1 METLSEGQKQNN
13 PYTKNGDFSKQGEK
27 NLYTQI
33 IEVLEQES
41 KEKIKDEKAL
51 EIIGRKFLESFK
63 DKRIHQNLFGSKED
77 FINLG
82 RVIANKEK
90 IMINNDLAQ
99 LIARKYLWNS
109 APNLI
114 PALKKE
120 EIQTRAILS
129 QSDHAPHNLDK
140 NRGFDEFGDKKFYIE
155 LPIGGL
161 FKGKQKEIHSPDGV
175 FINFANNKIEFYFV
189 ELKSDSVY
197 SSGNSL
203 TQGGKYLKIF
213 LGNNAISGLNRIGVT
228 NSNKEQ
234 VERFK
239 KNEKISKNSKLLTTA
254 EFSKFIQGAIFIRD
268 VNAKN
273 VESLENNNTLKKMF
287 ELLHSINKK
296 QEFKENIK
304 DFKKYIETLNSSW
317 VNDTEKSV
325 KTKYFNY

>member
-33 IEVLEQES
+33 IEVLEQER

-129 QSDHAPHNLDK
+129 QNDHDTKKKKK

-239 KNEKISKNSKLLTTA
+239 KNEKISKNSKLLTTS

-273 VESLENNNTLKKMF
+273 IESLENNNTLKKMF

>member
-13 PYTKNGDFSKQGEK
+13 YFNKKGEITKQGDK
-27 NLYTQI
+27 KLTTQI
-33 IEVLEQES
+33 IEVTEQEK
-41 KEKIKDEKAL
+41 KEKITDERTL
-51 EIIGRKFLESFK
+51 EIIGRNFLESFK
-63 DKRIHQNLFGSKED
+63 DERIHQNVFGNKED

-129 QSDHAPHNLDK
+129 QSDHDTHYLDK

-273 VESLENNNTLKKMF
+273 IESLENNNTLKKMF
-287 ELLHSINKK
+287 ELLHSVNKK

>member
-1 METLSEGQKQNN
+1 MKTLSEGQKQNN
-13 PYTKNGDFSKQGEK
+13 YFNKQGEITK
-27 NLYTQI
+27 QGDKKLTTQI
-33 IEVLEQES
+33 IEVTEQEK
-41 KEKIKDEKAL
+41 KEKITDERTL

-63 DKRIHQNLFGSKED
+63 DERIHQNIFGNKED

-90 IMINNDLAQ
+90 IMLNNDLAQ
-99 LIARKYLWNS
+99 LIARKYLLNS
-109 APNLI
+109 APNLM
-114 PALKKE
+114 PSLKKE

-129 QSDHAPHNLDK
+129 QNDHAAHYLDK

-155 LPIGGL
+155 LQIGGL
-161 FKGKQKEIHSPDGV
+161 FKGKQKEVNSPDGV
-175 FINFANNKIEFYFV
+175 FINFANNKVEFYFV

-273 VESLENNNTLKKMF
+273 FESLKNNNTLKKMF
-287 ELLHSINKK
+287 DLLHNINKK
-296 QEFKENIK
+296 QEFKEKINE
-304 DFKKYIETLNSSW
+304 FKKYIETLNSSW

>member
-33 IEVLEQES
+33 IEVLEQER

-129 QSDHAPHNLDK
+129 QNDHDTHYLDK

-161 FKGKQKEIHSPDGV
+161 FKGKQREIHSPDGV

-239 KNEKISKNSKLLTTA
+239 KNEKISKNSKLLTTS

-273 VESLENNNTLKKMF
+273 IESLENNNTLKKMF

>member
-33 IEVLEQES
+33 IEVLEQER

-63 DKRIHQNLFGSKED
+63 DKRIHQNLFGNKED

-129 QSDHAPHNLDK
+129 QSDHDTHYLDK
-140 NRGFDEFGDKKFYIE
+140 DRGFDEFGDKKFYIE

-161 FKGKQKEIHSPDGV
+161 FKGKQREVHSPDGV

-273 VESLENNNTLKKMF
+273 IESLENNNTLKKMF

>member
-33 IEVLEQES
+33 IEVLEQER

-63 DKRIHQNLFGSKED
+63 DKRIHQNLFGNKQD

-129 QSDHAPHNLDK
+129 QSDHAQHNLDK
-140 NRGFDEFGDKKFYIE
+140 DRGFDEFGDKKFYIE

-161 FKGKQKEIHSPDGV
+161 FKGKQREVHSPDGV
-175 FINFANNKIEFYFV
+175 FINFANNKVEFYFV

-203 TQGGKYLKIF
+203 TQGGKYLKNF

-273 VESLENNNTLKKMF
+273 IESLENNNTLKKMF

-296 QEFKENIK
+296 QEFKEKIK

>member
-1 METLSEGQKQNN
+1 MEILSEGQKQNN

-33 IEVLEQES
+33 IEVLEQER

-63 DKRIHQNLFGSKED
+63 DKRIHQNLFGSKQD

-129 QSDHAPHNLDK
+129 QSDHAQHNLDK

-161 FKGKQKEIHSPDGV
+161 FKGKQREVHSPDGV
-175 FINFANNKIEFYFV
+175 FINFTNNKVEFYFV

-273 VESLENNNTLKKMF
+273 IESLENNNTLKKMF

-304 DFKKYIETLNSSW
+304 EFKKYIETLNSSW

>member
-1 METLSEGQKQNN
+1 M
-13 PYTKNGDFSKQGEK
+13 TK
-27 NLYTQI
+27 
-33 IEVLEQES
+33 
-41 KEKIKDEKAL
+41 
-51 EIIGRKFLESFK
+51 
-63 DKRIHQNLFGSKED
+63 
-77 FINLG
+77 
-82 RVIANKEK
+82 K

-129 QSDHAPHNLDK
+129 QSDHDTHYLDK

-228 NSNKEQ
+228 NSSKEQ

-268 VNAKN
+268 VNTKN

>member
-1 METLSEGQKQNN
+1 MKTLSEGQKQNN
-13 PYTKNGDFSKQGEK
+13 YFNKQGEITK
-27 NLYTQI
+27 QGDKKLTTQI
-33 IEVLEQES
+33 IEVTEQEK
-41 KEKIKDEKAL
+41 KEKITDERTL

-63 DKRIHQNLFGSKED
+63 DERIHQNVFGNKED

-90 IMINNDLAQ
+90 IMLNNDLAQ
-99 LIARKYLWNS
+99 LIARKYLLNS
-109 APNLI
+109 APNLM
-114 PALKKE
+114 PSLKKE

-129 QSDHAPHNLDK
+129 QNDHAAHYLDK

-155 LPIGGL
+155 LQIGGL
-161 FKGKQKEIHSPDGV
+161 FKGKQKEVNSPDGV
-175 FINFANNKIEFYFV
+175 FINFANNKVEFYFV

-203 TQGGKYLKIF
+203 TKSGKYFKNF

-273 VESLENNNTLKKMF
+273 IESLKNNNTLKKMF
-287 ELLHSINKK
+287 NLLHNINKK
-296 QEFKENIK
+296 QEFKEKINE
-304 DFKKYIETLNSSW
+304 FKKYIETLNSSW

>member
-1 METLSEGQKQNN
+1 MKTLSEGQKQNN
-13 PYTKNGDFSKQGEK
+13 YFNKQGEITK
-27 NLYTQI
+27 QGDKKLTTQI
-33 IEVLEQES
+33 IEVTEQEK
-41 KEKIKDEKAL
+41 KEKITDERTL

-63 DKRIHQNLFGSKED
+63 DERIHQNVFGNKED

-90 IMINNDLAQ
+90 IMLNNDLAQ
-99 LIARKYLWNS
+99 LIARKYLLNS
-109 APNLI
+109 APNLM
-114 PALKKE
+114 PSLKKE

-129 QSDHAPHNLDK
+129 QNDHAAHYLDK

-155 LPIGGL
+155 LQIGGL
-161 FKGKQKEIHSPDGV
+161 FKGKQKEVNSPDGV

-203 TQGGKYLKIF
+203 TKSGKYFKNF

-273 VESLENNNTLKKMF
+273 FESLKNNNTLKKMF
-287 ELLHSINKK
+287 NLLHNINKK
-296 QEFKENIK
+296 QEFKEKINE
-304 DFKKYIETLNSSW
+304 FKKYIETLNSSW

>member
-33 IEVLEQES
+33 IEILEQER

-129 QSDHAPHNLDK
+129 QNDHDTHYLDK
-140 NRGFDEFGDKKFYIE
+140 DRGFDEFGDKKFYIE

-161 FKGKQKEIHSPDGV
+161 FKGKQREVHSPDGV
-175 FINFANNKIEFYFV
+175 FINFANNKVEFYFV

-228 NSNKEQ
+228 NSSKEQ

-273 VESLENNNTLKKMF
+273 IESLENNNTLKKMF

>member
-33 IEVLEQES
+33 IEVLEQER

>member
-13 PYTKNGDFSKQGEK
+13 YFNKKGEITKQGDK
-27 NLYTQI
+27 KLTTQI
-33 IEVLEQES
+33 IEVTEQEK
-41 KEKIKDEKAL
+41 KEKITDKRTL

-63 DKRIHQNLFGSKED
+63 DERIHQNVFGNKED

-129 QSDHAPHNLDK
+129 QNDHDTHYLDK

-239 KNEKISKNSKLLTTA
+239 KNEKISKNSKLLTTS

-273 VESLENNNTLKKMF
+273 IESLENNNTLKKMF
-287 ELLHSINKK
+287 ELLHSVNKK

>member
-63 DKRIHQNLFGSKED
+63 DERIHQNVFGNKED

-161 FKGKQKEIHSPDGV
+161 FKGKQREVHSPDGV

-273 VESLENNNTLKKMF
+273 IESLENNNTLKKMF

-296 QEFKENIK
+296 QEFEKNIK

>member
-109 APNLI
+109 APNLM

-129 QSDHAPHNLDK
+129 QSDHDTHYLDK

-273 VESLENNNTLKKMF
+273 IESLENNNTLKKMF
-287 ELLHSINKK
+287 ELLHSVNKK

>member
-33 IEVLEQES
+33 IEVIEQEG
-41 KEKIKDEKAL
+41 KEKIEDEKAL

-63 DKRIHQNLFGSKED
+63 DKRIHQNLFGNKED

-129 QSDHAPHNLDK
+129 QSDHDTHYLDK
-140 NRGFDEFGDKKFYIE
+140 DRGFDEFGDKKFYIE

-161 FKGKQKEIHSPDGV
+161 FKGKQREVHSPDGV
-175 FINFANNKIEFYFV
+175 FINFTNNKVEFYFV
-189 ELKSDSVY
+189 ELKSESVY
-197 SSGNSL
+197 SSGNRL
-203 TQGGKYLKIF
+203 TQGGKYLKNF
-213 LGNNAISGLNRIGVT
+213 LGNNAISSLNRIGVT

-273 VESLENNNTLKKMF
+273 IESLENNNTLKKMF

-296 QEFKENIK
+296 QEFKEKIK
-304 DFKKYIETLNSSW
+304 EFKKYIETLNSSW

>member
-63 DKRIHQNLFGSKED
+63 DKRIHQNLFGNKED

-129 QSDHAPHNLDK
+129 QSDHAQHNLDK

-228 NSNKEQ
+228 NSSKEQ

-273 VESLENNNTLKKMF
+273 IESLENNNTLKKMF

>member
-33 IEVLEQES
+33 IEVLEQER

-120 EIQTRAILS
+120 EVQTRAILS
-129 QSDHAPHNLDK
+129 QSDHDTHYLDK

-234 VERFK
+234 IERFK

-273 VESLENNNTLKKMF
+273 IESLENNNTLKKMF

>member
-33 IEVLEQES
+33 IEVLEQER
-41 KEKIKDEKAL
+41 KEKIKDEKTL

-63 DKRIHQNLFGSKED
+63 DKRIHQNLFGNKQD

-129 QSDHAPHNLDK
+129 QSDHDTHYLDK
-140 NRGFDEFGDKKFYIE
+140 DRGFDEFGDKKFYIE

-161 FKGKQKEIHSPDGV
+161 FKGKQREVHSPDGV

-239 KNEKISKNSKLLTTA
+239 KNEKISKNSKLLTTS

-273 VESLENNNTLKKMF
+273 IESLENNNTLKKMF

>member
-33 IEVLEQES
+33 IEVLEQER

-129 QSDHAPHNLDK
+129 QSDHDTHYLDK

-228 NSNKEQ
+228 NSSKEQ

-273 VESLENNNTLKKMF
+273 IESLENNNTLKKMF
-287 ELLHSINKK
+287 ELLHSVNKK

>member
-33 IEVLEQES
+33 IEVLEQER

-120 EIQTRAILS
+120 EIQTMAILS
-129 QSDHAPHNLDK
+129 QSDHDTHYLDK

-273 VESLENNNTLKKMF
+273 IESLENNNTLKKMF
-287 ELLHSINKK
+287 ELLHSVNKK

>member
-1 METLSEGQKQNN
+1 M
-13 PYTKNGDFSKQGEK
+13 
-27 NLYTQI
+27 
-33 IEVLEQES
+33 
-41 KEKIKDEKAL
+41 
-51 EIIGRKFLESFK
+51 
-63 DKRIHQNLFGSKED
+63 
-77 FINLG
+77 
-82 RVIANKEK
+82 
-90 IMINNDLAQ
+90 
-99 LIARKYLWNS
+99 
-109 APNLI
+109 
-114 PALKKE
+114 
-120 EIQTRAILS
+120 
-129 QSDHAPHNLDK
+129 
-140 NRGFDEFGDKKFYIE
+140 
-155 LPIGGL
+155 GGL

-273 VESLENNNTLKKMF
+273 IESLENNNTLKKMF

>member
-273 VESLENNNTLKKMF
+273 IESIENNNTLKKMF

>member
-1 METLSEGQKQNN
+1 MKTLSEGQKQNN
-13 PYTKNGDFSKQGEK
+13 YFNKQGEITK
-27 NLYTQI
+27 QGDKKLTTQI
-33 IEVLEQES
+33 IEVTEQEK
-41 KEKIKDEKAL
+41 KEKITDERTL

-63 DKRIHQNLFGSKED
+63 DERIHQNIFGNKED

-90 IMINNDLAQ
+90 IMLNNDLAQ
-99 LIARKYLWNS
+99 LIARKYLLNS
-109 APNLI
+109 APNLM
-114 PALKKE
+114 PSLKKE

-129 QSDHAPHNLDK
+129 QNDHAAHYLDK

-155 LPIGGL
+155 LQIGGL
-161 FKGKQKEIHSPDGV
+161 FKGKQKEVNSPDGV
-175 FINFANNKIEFYFV
+175 FINFANNKVEFYFV

-203 TQGGKYLKIF
+203 TKSGKYFKNF

-273 VESLENNNTLKKMF
+273 FESLKNNNTLKKMF
-287 ELLHSINKK
+287 DLLHNINKK
-296 QEFKENIK
+296 QEFKEKINE
-304 DFKKYIETLNSSW
+304 FKKYIETLNSSW

>member
-33 IEVLEQES
+33 IEVLEQER

-129 QSDHAPHNLDK
+129 QSDHDTHYLDK

-228 NSNKEQ
+228 SSNKEQ

-239 KNEKISKNSKLLTTA
+239 KNEKISKNSKLLTTS

-273 VESLENNNTLKKMF
+273 IESLENNNTLKKMF

>member
-1 METLSEGQKQNN
+1 M
-13 PYTKNGDFSKQGEK
+13 
-27 NLYTQI
+27 
-33 IEVLEQES
+33 
-41 KEKIKDEKAL
+41 
-51 EIIGRKFLESFK
+51 
-63 DKRIHQNLFGSKED
+63 
-77 FINLG
+77 G

-129 QSDHAPHNLDK
+129 QNDHDTHYLDK

-175 FINFANNKIEFYFV
+175 FINFANNKVEFYFV
-189 ELKSDSVY
+189 ELKSESVY
-197 SSGNSL
+197 SSGNRL
-203 TQGGKYLKIF
+203 TQGGKYLKNF

-234 VERFK
+234 IERFK

-273 VESLENNNTLKKMF
+273 IESLKNNKALNKMF
-287 ELLHSINKK
+287 GLFHNINKK
-296 QEFKENIK
+296 QEFEKNIK
-304 DFKKYIETLNSSW
+304 EFKKYIETLNSSLA
-317 VNDTEKSV
+317 NYTEKSV

>member
-27 NLYTQI
+27 NFYTQI
-33 IEVLEQES
+33 IEVLEQER

-90 IMINNDLAQ
+90 IMLNNDLAQ

-129 QSDHAPHNLDK
+129 QSDHDTHYLDK

-228 NSNKEQ
+228 NSSKEQ

-273 VESLENNNTLKKMF
+273 IESLENNNTLKKMF

>member
-33 IEVLEQES
+33 IEVIEQES
-41 KEKIKDEKAL
+41 KEKIEDEKAL

-63 DKRIHQNLFGSKED
+63 DKRIHQNLFGNKQD

-129 QSDHAPHNLDK
+129 QSDHDTHYLDK

-175 FINFANNKIEFYFV
+175 FINFANNKVEFYFV

-273 VESLENNNTLKKMF
+273 IESLENNNTLKEMF

-296 QEFKENIK
+296 QEFKEKIK
-304 DFKKYIETLNSSW
+304 EFKKYIETLNSSW

>member
-13 PYTKNGDFSKQGEK
+13 YFNKKGEITKQGDK
-27 NLYTQI
+27 KLTTQI
-33 IEVLEQES
+33 IEVTEQEK
-41 KEKIKDEKAL
+41 KEKITDERTL

-63 DKRIHQNLFGSKED
+63 DERIHQNVFGNKED

-129 QSDHAPHNLDK
+129 QSDHDTHYLDK

-175 FINFANNKIEFYFV
+175 FINFANNKVEFYFV

-287 ELLHSINKK
+287 ELLHSVNKK

>member
-1 METLSEGQKQNN
+1 
-13 PYTKNGDFSKQGEK
+13 
-27 NLYTQI
+27 
-33 IEVLEQES
+33 
-41 KEKIKDEKAL
+41 
-51 EIIGRKFLESFK
+51 
-63 DKRIHQNLFGSKED
+63 
-77 FINLG
+77 
-82 RVIANKEK
+82 
-90 IMINNDLAQ
+90 MINNDLAQ

-129 QSDHAPHNLDK
+129 QSDHDPHYLDK

-175 FINFANNKIEFYFV
+175 FINFANNKVEFYFV

-203 TQGGKYLKIF
+203 TKSGNYFKNF
-213 LGNNAISGLNRIGVT
+213 LGNNVISGLNRIGVT

-273 VESLENNNTLKKMF
+273 IESLKNNEALNKMF
-287 ELLHSINKK
+287 GLFHNINKK
-296 QEFKENIK
+296 QEFEKNIK
-304 DFKKYIETLNSSW
+304 EFKKYIETLNSSW

>member
-33 IEVLEQES
+33 IEVLEQER

-63 DKRIHQNLFGSKED
+63 DERIHQNVFGNKED

-129 QSDHAPHNLDK
+129 QSDHDTHYLDK

-273 VESLENNNTLKKMF
+273 IESLENNNTLKKMF

-296 QEFKENIK
+296 QEFKEKIK

>member
-120 EIQTRAILS
+120 EVQTRAILS
-129 QSDHAPHNLDK
+129 QSDHDTHYLDK

-175 FINFANNKIEFYFV
+175 FINFVNNKIEFYFV

>member
-13 PYTKNGDFSKQGEK
+13 YFNKKGEITKQGDK
-27 NLYTQI
+27 KLTTQI
-33 IEVLEQES
+33 IEVTEQEK
-41 KEKIKDEKAL
+41 KEKITDERTL

-63 DKRIHQNLFGSKED
+63 DERIHQNVFGNKED

-90 IMINNDLAQ
+90 IMLNNDLAQ
-99 LIARKYLWNS
+99 LIARKYLLNS
-109 APNLI
+109 APNLM
-114 PALKKE
+114 PSLKKE

-129 QSDHAPHNLDK
+129 QNDHAAHYLDK

-155 LPIGGL
+155 LQIGGL
-161 FKGKQKEIHSPDGV
+161 FKGKQKEVNSPDGV
-175 FINFANNKIEFYFV
+175 FINFTNNKVEFYFV

-203 TQGGKYLKIF
+203 TKSGKYFKNF

-273 VESLENNNTLKKMF
+273 FESLKNNNTLKKMF
-287 ELLHSINKK
+287 DLLHNINKK
-296 QEFKENIK
+296 QEFKEKINE
-304 DFKKYIETLNSSW
+304 FKKYIETLNSSW

>member
-1 METLSEGQKQNN
+1 MENLSEGQKQNN
-13 PYTKNGDFSKQGEK
+13 FFNKKGEITKQGDK
-27 NLYTQI
+27 KLTTQI
-33 IEVLEQES
+33 IEVTEQEK
-41 KEKIKDEKAL
+41 KEKITDEKTL

-63 DKRIHQNLFGSKED
+63 DERIHQNVFGNKED

-90 IMINNDLAQ
+90 IMLNNNLAQ

-109 APNLI
+109 APNLM
-114 PALKKE
+114 PSLKKE

-129 QSDHAPHNLDK
+129 QNDHAPHHLDK
-140 NRGFDEFGDKKFYIE
+140 NKGFYEFGDKKFYIE
-155 LPIGGL
+155 LQIGGL

-175 FINFANNKIEFYFV
+175 FINFANNKVEFYFV

-203 TQGGKYLKIF
+203 TKSGNYFKNF
-213 LGNNAISGLNRIGVT
+213 LGNNVISGLNRIGVT

-234 VERFK
+234 IERFK

-268 VNAKN
+268 VNVKN
-273 VESLENNNTLKKMF
+273 FESLENNNTLKKMF

-296 QEFKENIK
+296 KEFEENIK
-304 DFKKYIETLNSSW
+304 EFKKYIETLNSSW

>member
-1 METLSEGQKQNN
+1 MKTLSEGQKQNN
-13 PYTKNGDFSKQGEK
+13 YFNKQGEITK
-27 NLYTQI
+27 QGDKKLTTQI
-33 IEVLEQES
+33 IEVTEQEK
-41 KEKIKDEKAL
+41 KEKITDERTL

-63 DKRIHQNLFGSKED
+63 DERIHQNVFGNKED

-90 IMINNDLAQ
+90 IMLNNDLAQ
-99 LIARKYLWNS
+99 LIARKYLLNS
-109 APNLI
+109 APNLM
-114 PALKKE
+114 PSLKKE

-129 QSDHAPHNLDK
+129 QSDHDTHYLDK

-155 LPIGGL
+155 LQIGGL
-161 FKGKQKEIHSPDGV
+161 FKGKQKEVNSPDGV
-175 FINFANNKIEFYFV
+175 FINFTNNKVEFYFV

-203 TQGGKYLKIF
+203 TKSGKYFKNF

-273 VESLENNNTLKKMF
+273 FESLKNNNTLKKMF
-287 ELLHSINKK
+287 DLLHNINKK
-296 QEFKENIK
+296 QEFKEKINE
-304 DFKKYIETLNSSW
+304 FKKYIETLNSSW

>member
-33 IEVLEQES
+33 IEVLEQER

-109 APNLI
+109 APNLM

-129 QSDHAPHNLDK
+129 QSDHAQHNLDK
-140 NRGFDEFGDKKFYIE
+140 DRGFDEFGDKKFYIE

-273 VESLENNNTLKKMF
+273 IESLENNNTLKKMF

-304 DFKKYIETLNSSW
+304 EFKKYIETLNSSW

>member
-33 IEVLEQES
+33 IEVLEQER

-109 APNLI
+109 APNLM

-129 QSDHAPHNLDK
+129 QSDHAQHNLDK

-228 NSNKEQ
+228 NSSKEQ
-234 VERFK
+234 IERFK

-273 VESLENNNTLKKMF
+273 IESLENNNTLKKMF

>member
-33 IEVLEQES
+33 IEVLEQER

-90 IMINNDLAQ
+90 ITLNNDLAQ

-129 QSDHAPHNLDK
+129 QSDHAQHNLDK

-197 SSGNSL
+197 LSGNSL

-273 VESLENNNTLKKMF
+273 IESLENNNTLKKMF

>member
-33 IEVLEQES
+33 IEVLEQER

-109 APNLI
+109 APNLM

-129 QSDHAPHNLDK
+129 QSDHAQHNLDK

-228 NSNKEQ
+228 NSSKEQ

-273 VESLENNNTLKKMF
+273 IESLENNNTLKKMF

>member
-129 QSDHAPHNLDK
+129 QSDHAQHNLDK

-161 FKGKQKEIHSPDGV
+161 FKGKQREVHSPDGV

-273 VESLENNNTLKKMF
+273 IESLENNNTLKKMF